1 MRIVLMGS
9 PDFGIPSFKAIL
21 ESGYDV
27 PAIVTV
33 PDKQKGRGLKVQ
45 QSDVKKF
52 ALENNIEVLQP
63 ESLKDESFIQSLH
76 SLNPDLFVIIA
87 FRILPPEIFKIPR
100 LGSINLHASLLPKYR
115 GAAPINWAIIKGEKV
130 SGITT
135 FFLDD
140 KVDTG
145 SIILQKEI
153 QIDINDTFG
162 DVYYRMSEAGSPLLT
177 TTIDKIKEGNFEL
190 RNQDNSQATKA
201 PKIFR
206 KDCEINWSDNAV
218 NVHNFIRGLSPVPAA
233 YTTHNNKTYKI
244 LKSALTEQK
253 SSVRGKLI
261 IEGKKLFVST
271 SDFDIEILQ
280 LQPEGKKPMS
290 AADFING
297 MNKSETI
304 IFGT

>member
-1 MRIVLMGS
+1 MGS

-63 ESLKDESFIQSLH
+63 ESLKETSFIESLK
-76 SLNPDLFVIIA
+76 SLNPDLFIIIA

-100 LGSINLHASLLPKYR
+100 LGSINLHASMLPQYR
-115 GAAPINWAIIKGEKV
+115 GAAPINWAIINGERV

-145 SIILQKEI
+145 NIILQKEI
-153 QIDINDTFG
+153 PIDINETFG
-162 DVYYRMSEAGSPLLT
+162 EVYYKMSEAGSPLLIE
-177 TTIDKIKEGNFEL
+177 TIEKIKEGNFEL
-190 RNQDNSQATKA
+190 LNQDNSLASKA

-206 KDCEINWSDNAV
+206 KDCVINWNENDV

-233 YTTHNNKTYKI
+233 YTTHNGKMYKI

-253 SSVRGKLI
+253 SSTPGKLTN
-261 IEGKKLFVST
+261 EGRKLFVST
-271 SDFDIEILQ
+271 SDFDIEIHQ

-297 MNKSETI
+297 MNKSEAI
-304 IFGT
+304 IFSS

>member
-1 MRIVLMGS
+1 MGS

-27 PAIVTV
+27 PAVVTV

-63 ESLKDESFIQSLH
+63 ESLKETSFIESLK
-76 SLNPDLFVIIA
+76 SLNPDLFIIIA

-115 GAAPINWAIIKGEKV
+115 GAAPINWAIINGEKV

-145 SIILQKEI
+145 NIILQKEI
-153 QIDINDTFG
+153 PIDINETFG
-162 DVYYRMSEAGSPLLT
+162 EVYYKMSESGSPLLIE
-177 TTIDKIKEGNFEL
+177 TIEKIKEGNFEL
-190 RNQDNSQATKA
+190 LKQDNTLATKA

-206 KDCEINWSDNAV
+206 KDCLINWNDNAV

-233 YTTHNNKTYKI
+233 YTTHNGKMYKI

-253 SSVRGKLI
+253 SSIPGKLN
-261 IEGKKLFVST
+261 IEVKKLLVNT
-271 SDFDIEILQ
+271 SDFDIEILKI
-280 LQPEGKKPMS
+280 QPEGKKPMS
-290 AADFING
+290 ASDFING
-297 MNKSETI
+297 MNKSEEI
-304 IFGT
+304 VFGSH

>member
-1 MRIVLMGS
+1 MGS

-21 ESGYDV
+21 KSGYEV
-27 PAIVTV
+27 PAVVTV

-63 ESLKDESFIQSLH
+63 ESLKDESFIQSLQ

-145 SIILQKEI
+145 NIILQKEI
-153 QIDINDTFG
+153 TIDTNDTFG
-162 DVYYRMSEAGSPLLT
+162 EVYYKMSEAGSPLLLK
-177 TTIDKIKEGNFEL
+177 TIEKIKDGNFEL
-190 RNQDNSQATKA
+190 RNQDNSLATKA

-233 YTTHNNKTYKI
+233 YTTHNNKTFKI
-244 LKSALTEQK
+244 LKSSITQNTSTLPGRLSASGK
-253 SSVRGKLI
+253 S
-261 IEGKKLFVST
+261 LFVST

-280 LQPEGKKPMS
+280 LQPEGKKQMS

-297 MNKSETI
+297 MNKSDTI
-304 IFGT
+304 IFGI

>member
-1 MRIVLMGS
+1 MGS

-27 PAIVTV
+27 PAVVTV

-52 ALENNIEVLQP
+52 ALENKIEVLQP
-63 ESLKDESFIQSLH
+63 ESLKETSFIESLK
-76 SLNPDLFVIIA
+76 SLNPDLFIIIA

-115 GAAPINWAIIKGEKV
+115 GAAPINWAIINGERV

-145 SIILQKEI
+145 NIILQKVI
-153 QIDINDTFG
+153 PIDLNNTFG
-162 DVYYRMSEAGSPLLT
+162 EVYYRMSEAGSPLLIE
-177 TTIDKIKEGNFEL
+177 TIEKIKEGNVNL
-190 RNQDNSQATKA
+190 LNQDNSQATKA

-206 KDCEINWSDNAV
+206 KDCLINWNDNAV

-233 YTTHNNKTYKI
+233 YTTHSGKMYKI
-244 LKSALTEQK
+244 LKSVLTEQI
-253 SSVRGKLI
+253 SSETGKLLV
-261 IEGKKLFVST
+261 EGKKLLVGT
-271 SDFDIEILQ
+271 SDFDVEILH
-280 LQPEGKKPMS
+280 LQPEGKKPMQAS
-290 AADFING
+290 DFING

>member
-1 MRIVLMGS
+1 MGS